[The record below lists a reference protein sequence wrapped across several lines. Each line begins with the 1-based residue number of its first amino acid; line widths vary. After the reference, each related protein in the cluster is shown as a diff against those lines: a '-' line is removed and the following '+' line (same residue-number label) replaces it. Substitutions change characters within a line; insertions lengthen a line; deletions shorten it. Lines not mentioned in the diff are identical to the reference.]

1 MRLSMMLFAA
11 LALCACGNK
20 DSAPKDK
27 APAAKKGP
35 SAAPAQKAKLVKK
48 AKPKVAAGPAG
59 SQPVKA
65 AGSQP
70 VKAAG
75 SQPANPH
82 KAAGSQPANPHKAAG
97 SQPAKAGSQPANPHA
112 GSQPGAGAAGTAQ
125 VSGALA
131 GTIKLA
137 DNLKGDVKPGAVIFI
152 IVRRDEGEG
161 KRGMMIAAK
170 KLPVP
175 DAKIFPLKY
184 IVTGRDVMMAGTKL
198 FGPVRVEA
206 RIDHDGD
213 ALSKNP
219 GDIVGGPI
227 AVPTG
232 AKNADFTLSQKL

>member
-20 DSAPKDK
+20 DSGPKK
-27 APAAKKGP
+27 GAAPAAQKGP

-48 AKPKVAAGPAG
+48 AAPKVAAGPAG

-75 SQPANPH
+75 SQPM
-82 KAAGSQPANPHKAAG
+82 KAAGSQPAHAAG
-97 SQPAKAGSQPANPHA
+97 SQPAGSQPAKPHA
-112 GSQPGAGAAGTAQ
+112 GSQPAGAAGTAQ

-131 GTIKLA
+131 GTITLA
-137 DNLKGDVKPGAVIFI
+137 DTLKGDVKPGAVIFI

>member
-20 DSAPKDK
+20 DAAPEGK
-27 APAAKKGP
+27 APAVKKGP
-35 SAAPAQKAKLVKK
+35 SAAPAQKAKMVKK

-59 SQPVKA
+59 SQPVKP

-75 SQPANPH
+75 SQPA
-82 KAAGSQPANPHKAAG
+82 KAAGSQPANPHKAG
-97 SQPAKAGSQPANPHA
+97 SQPAKAGSQPAHA
-112 GSQPGAGAAGTAQ
+112 GSQPGGAAGTAQ

-131 GTIKLA
+131 GTIQLA
-137 DNLKGDVKPGAVIFI
+137 DNLKGDVKAGAVIFI